1 MLVLIWLTSVNN
13 RTKRKK
19 REISPRELRDR
30 FNRTHPRMPWSGGK
44 SKSIELGPGPTV
56 LINKRGSTPGLVTYH
71 FSTTHRSIR
80 ALEGSEARAPPPGQC
95 RWRPEGRRYPER
107 MLKERLCY
115 IPDVVHSID
124 DVTTA
129 STPTSAMDAT
139 TAGIWTEHFDSAL
152 VNVLGMIYFGL
163 EILVSQVCSKLC

>member
-1 MLVLIWLTSVNN
+1 
-13 RTKRKK
+13 
-19 REISPRELRDR
+19 
-30 FNRTHPRMPWSGGK
+30 
-44 SKSIELGPGPTV
+44 
-56 LINKRGSTPGLVTYH
+56 
-71 FSTTHRSIR
+71 
-80 ALEGSEARAPPPGQC
+80 
-95 RWRPEGRRYPER
+95 

-139 TAGIWTEHFDSAL
+139 TAGIDRTFDSAL

-163 EILVSQVCSKLC
+163 VILVKQLSAKFC